1 MARDL
6 EKTLSTLGDEELG
19 AVAGGTFDL
28 TFAPVITP
36 VYASAD
42 HGGMASAFI
51 GNDNAVQQTYSK
63 QKLNVALDTL
73 TGNVLGIP
81 LLSPA

>member
-42 HGGMASAFI
+42 HGGVASAFI
-51 GNDNAVQQTYSK
+51 GNGNAVQQTYNK
-63 QKLNVALDTL
+63 QKLDVVMNTL
-73 TGNVLGIP
+73 TGNVLG
-81 LLSPA
+81 LLPKL

>member
-28 TFAPVITP
+28 VFAPVITP

-51 GNDNAVQQTYSK
+51 GNGNEVQQTYNK
-63 QKLNVALDTL
+63 QKLDVALNTL
-73 TGNVLGIP
+73 TGNLLGIP
-81 LLSPA
+81 LPL